1 MFIFKKYFRIF
12 FTNYM
17 KYYTTFKSVPP
28 RYNWNIVESG
38 VKYHNPNHINM
49 CENEQLT
56 IICSY
61 RIKKRMQFCC
71 LPCIDKEKSDGKVR
85 RVTLYGIGNYK
96 VFGLFCLRWRKLT
109 FLKKKISLNIL
120 KTQMPLFHVL
130 AADQA
135 FLVGP
140 PLPSIWIPLSQSLL
154 PWEQP
159 TRNVL
164 CVYQLGVQFVSI
176 YITL

>member
-1 MFIFKKYFRIF
+1 M
-12 FTNYM
+12 
-17 KYYTTFKSVPP
+17 
-28 RYNWNIVESG
+28 
-38 VKYHNPNHINM
+38 
-49 CENEQLT
+49 L
-56 IICSY
+56 
-61 RIKKRMQFCC
+61 C
-71 LPCIDKEKSDGKVR
+71 LPYIDKEKGDGKVR
-85 RVTLYGIGNYK
+85 RVALYEIGNYK
-96 VFGLFCLRWRKLT
+96 VFDLFCLRWRKLT

-176 YITL
+176 YILLCNQNPNFFIIKHNMVLVCRKGICLSFLKGIYFVYFVKHLHYFTKMRV